1 MAKKDPLKAT
11 LTEREDLTDSLALF
25 RFELQ
30 EGVPDFEP
38 GQFVMLGL
46 PNPEKEG
53 KTLWRAYS
61 IASPPERKECLE
73 LYIRWAQRPVPGK
86 FTTMLWPLQPGAV
99 LDYKPPR
106 GHFTI
111 ERSRPDGE
119 PDTRRMVLLGG
130 GTGIAPFVSYIEHL
144 RAHGSTREIV
154 VCHGASYIEELGY
167 RERLLELEQEAE
179 AGGRE
184 AWNLRY
190 LASISRPKEEANA
203 GWDGHVGR
211 VETLVSTAGGGGLSP
226 AELACGTAFTPDDTT
241 FYICGFDGT
250 IQAVKSVLQS
260 RDFRT
265 PKEAREDGSY
275 EIKFESYG

>member
-1 MAKKDPLKAT
+1 MKRDPLKAT
-11 LTEREDLTDSLALF
+11 LLEREDLTDSLALF
-25 RFELQ
+25 RFALE

-46 PNPEKEG
+46 PHPEKPD

-86 FTTMLWPLQPGAV
+86 FTTLLWPLQAGAV

-111 ERSRPDGE
+111 ERSRPDGT
-119 PDTRRMVLLGG
+119 PDNRRMVLLGG
-130 GTGIAPFVSYIEHL
+130 GTGIAPFVSYVEHL
-144 RAHGSTREIV
+144 RSQGSEREIV

-167 RERLLELEQEAE
+167 RERLLELEAE
-179 AGGRE
+179 SVAQGRKS
-184 AWNLRY
+184 WNLRY
-190 LASISRPKEEANA
+190 LASISRPAEAANA
-203 GWDGHVGR
+203 GWEGYTGR
-211 VETLVSTAGGGGLSP
+211 VESLVSAAPGGGLSP
-226 AELACGTAFTPDDTT
+226 AEELCGAAFTPADTT

-250 IQAVKSVLQS
+250 IQAVKSVLES

-265 PKEAREDGSY
+265 PKEARDDGSY